1 MTGDAPAGAA
11 CPVTGAV
18 REIRGYQAVR
28 LAAKDHKAYSSDL
41 QGDRDVRTYKQLP
54 LEVDPPAHAMYREAL
69 QPWFMGTAVA
79 VHDEA
84 FERIAQRLIG
94 RLTAA
99 GQGEVASEVALPYT
113 MGCLAELYGRPQDLE
128 EWTAWGP
135 DVWTADAYARGEVTA
150 ESRAAQRERDFE
162 RPTQRSGATLHGYL
176 KRVLT
181 EAMERASA
189 GDEPTDVWDRLVR
202 LDLDG
207 RRPTLE
213 EANGIAN
220 ILLAGGR
227 DTVIKLITG
236 IVWHL
241 IQNPADREFLTATPT
256 AHGRAISEFV
266 RYLSPLHKIERLET
280 TPADGCPVEGDHD
293 AHVLLNFASANHD
306 PTAWEDPGALNIH
319 RLRQPHLG
327 FGFGRHSCLGMNVAE
342 REARAFLRVILANWP
357 GWKFSSEPEIEWVE
371 EGDTMF
377 LANFESVPL
386 TVNLGRREPSGE

>member
-1 MTGDAPAGAA
+1 MTTEVSAGAV
-11 CPVTGAV
+11 CPVAGGV

-28 LAAKDHKAYSSDL
+28 LAAKDHEAYSSDL
-41 QGDRDVRTYKQLP
+41 LGDRDVRTYKQLP
-54 LEVDPPAHAMYREAL
+54 LEVDPPVHALYREAL

-79 VHDEA
+79 VHDES
-84 FERIAQRLIG
+84 FEEIAQQLID
-94 RLTAA
+94 RLTTT
-99 GQGEVASEVALPYT
+99 GQGEVASEIALPYT

-128 EWTAWGP
+128 EWTSWGP

-150 ESRAAQRERDFE
+150 ESRAAQRERNFDSQ
-162 RPTQRSGATLHGYL
+162 TQRSGATLHAYL
-176 KRVLT
+176 DRVL
-181 EAMERASA
+181 AIAIERSSA
-189 GDEPTDVWDRLVR
+189 GEEARDVWDRLVR

-207 RRPTLE
+207 RPPTLE

-241 IQNPADREFLTATPT
+241 IQNPADREFLAATPA

-280 TPADGCPVEGDHD
+280 APADGCPVGSDHD

-306 PTAWEDPGALNIH
+306 LTAWENPDVLDIH
-319 RLRQPHLG
+319 RPRQPHLG

-357 GWKFSSEPEIEWVE
+357 GWELSSDPDIEWVE
-371 EGDTMF
+371 EGETTF
-377 LANFESVPL
+377 LANFESLPVSVNVGRL
-386 TVNLGRREPSGE
+386 TPSGE